1 MVIDYVHVHW
11 CVFVGLCVESTSVCS
26 MMWNVRKTTSRTKKA
41 RKTWWS
47 VCTENRT
54 HSGLKV
60 ESITTENMK
69 MYFLFDMRKRFFCK
83 VSYHNIFNY
92 WVHVRLLCFE
102 QEQGKTGGA
111 FSLSGMK
118 TKLFGSDTPEQRDQK
133 IKQLEEQIKQT
144 EEEVQTTSH
153 DLQWVISDPVISQKS
168 ISCLRSLISH

>member
-1 MVIDYVHVHW
+1 M
-11 CVFVGLCVESTSVCS
+11 
-26 MMWNVRKTTSRTKKA
+26 
-41 RKTWWS
+41 
-47 VCTENRT
+47 

-60 ESITTENMK
+60 ESIYNRKHENV
-69 MYFLFDMRKRFFCK
+69 FLFDVRKQFFHE

-92 WVHVRLLCFE
+92 WVHVRLICFK

-144 EEEVQTTSH
+144 EEEVQTTSQ
-153 DLQWVISDPVISQKS
+153 DLQ
-168 ISCLRSLISH
+168 